1 VLYNLANVVDDFDMK
16 ISHVIRAEEHLSNTP
31 RQIFIAQSLGYPLP
45 EYAHV
50 PFVAEPG
57 SKNKLSKRKIAQYL
71 KNPDFKKV
79 YEHGQSIAARLGLT
93 TSAETFNPVI
103 VDFYEQVGYL
113 PDAILNYLVLLGW
126 SYDDKTE
133 DFTRQQ
139 MIELFSLERVNK
151 AAASFD
157 AKKLF
162 AFQERRMQALTLV
175 EKVERVLPF
184 LIHAGLVTEPVAADM
199 RQLVSRVV
207 TEAGPRIVVAG
218 DILDYDFFF
227 LPDDR
232 VTYDEKA
239 VEKHLRKPPAPTL
252 LPKLRTAVASAGP
265 FDAATLKS
273 RVEEFA
279 QAEAVKPGPVS
290 QMLRVATTGKEVGFG
305 TYETLAILGRERCL
319 ARIDRALARIS

>member
-1 VLYNLANVVDDFDMK
+1 
-16 ISHVIRAEEHLSNTP
+16 
-31 RQIFIAQSLGYPLP
+31 
-45 EYAHV
+45 
-50 PFVAEPG
+50 
-57 SKNKLSKRKIAQYL
+57 
-71 KNPDFKKV
+71 
-79 YEHGQSIAARLGLT
+79 
-93 TSAETFNPVI
+93 
-103 VDFYEQVGYL
+103 
-113 PDAILNYLVLLGW
+113 
-126 SYDDKTE
+126 
-133 DFTRQQ
+133 
-139 MIELFSLERVNK
+139 
-151 AAASFD
+151 SFD